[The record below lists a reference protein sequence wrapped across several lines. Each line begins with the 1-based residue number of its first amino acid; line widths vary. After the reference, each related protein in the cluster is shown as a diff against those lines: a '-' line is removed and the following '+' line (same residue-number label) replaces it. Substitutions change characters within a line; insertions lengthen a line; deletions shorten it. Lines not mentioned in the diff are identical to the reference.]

1 MSDRDFSITL
11 DTYFNVMWKDQ
22 RLLTNMD
29 YSLADEVKLQP
40 DSGKTASKLFQC
52 SGNYFN
58 VMWKD
63 QRLLT
68 NMDYSLADEVKLQS
82 D

>member
-1 MSDRDFSITL
+1 VSDRDFSITL

-40 DSGKTASKLFQC
+40 D
-52 SGNYFN
+52 
-58 VMWKD
+58 
-63 QRLLT
+63 
-68 NMDYSLADEVKLQS
+68 
-82 D
+82 

>member
-29 YSLADEVKLQP
+29 YSLADEVKLQSDWGKINA
-40 DSGKTASKLFQC
+40 DSTITLDT
-52 SGNYFN
+52 YFN
-58 VMWKD
+58 VMWKT

-68 NMDYSLADEVKLQS
+68 NMDYSLADEVKLQPM
-82 D
+82 